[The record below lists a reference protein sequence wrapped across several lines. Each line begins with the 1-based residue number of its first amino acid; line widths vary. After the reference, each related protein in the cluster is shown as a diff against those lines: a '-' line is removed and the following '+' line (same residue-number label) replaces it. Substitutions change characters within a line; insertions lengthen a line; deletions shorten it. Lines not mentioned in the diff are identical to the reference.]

1 MMVYNNS
8 IHFTSIKIE
17 GYRGRNFELKMN
29 PEGENTVFIM
39 DGNTGKTTTIELLR
53 WCFKYPESKAKSKFS
68 HMWTNHAHVLD
79 FEILDKEQTC
89 TITINFNSNGRSYTF
104 KRITKGSYVRDQN
117 NKIKEDKIEQI
128 SDILE
133 CDHGRDF
140 LDHDDVFDYLSTH
153 FKFNECVEYFCF
165 DGEKAR
171 DVMMS
176 SSDNIKIN
184 LLLESINKRTTNP
197 KLEEFEEK
205 LENLKQ
211 RIYSQSSSKL
221 TNVTLKTALNKLIK
235 KEAELRRAG
244 EEQQNAKDDIQVFNK
259 ALDDLE
265 TKLKNLNKEIDASKS
280 EILLEKTRLE
290 NSIEKMEDKIENYR
304 TEIYHECLN
313 WIKIESDNVVNEIKK
328 NVKETGKLPEPYR
341 EDLIKECLK
350 GPNPTCQICGRE
362 LDEDCIKRIKELE
375 RMVATHQVHD
385 FLSSEFKNV
394 NVINFNSYKTNS
406 KIKELIEQYNKIF
419 TEYNRIQLSG
429 EDEKLINNREDI
441 RIQIKQIIGK
451 RSNRKQDLETI
462 TEAIRILNGEIRD
475 LRSKNASLKEN
486 RFVLERVDNT
496 LNIIKDSKEKTKE
509 LAINIISDVISES
522 VTSVLGEN
530 FSAVLTEED
539 GLLLGENGI
548 YGTEVGGM
556 SGRLI
561 LSYCFAEAMTFI
573 DPIIVDTPSGNIGS
587 HRDALAK
594 HLKANHK
601 QVILLCL
608 PTEIENFAPHI
619 SDTNF
624 IEIKNKVG
632 CN

>member
-8 IHFTSIKIE
+8 VYFRSIKIE
-17 GYRGRNFELKMN
+17 GYRGRNLELKMN
-29 PEGENTVFIM
+29 PKGENTVFVM

-53 WCFKYPESKAKSKFS
+53 WCFKYPESKAKGKFS
-68 HMWTNHAHVLD
+68 HMWTNRAHVLD
-79 FEILDKEQTC
+79 FEIIDKEQTC
-89 TITINFNSNGRSYTF
+89 TITINFDSNGRSYTF
-104 KRITKGSYVRDQN
+104 KRITKGTYVRDQN
-117 NKIKEDKIEQI
+117 KKIAEDKIEQI

-133 CDHGRDF
+133 FDHGRDY
-140 LDHDDVFDYLSTH
+140 LDHDDVFDYLSSH

-221 TNVTLKTALNKLIK
+221 TNVTLKTALSKLIN
-235 KEAELRRAG
+235 KEAELRSAKR
-244 EEQQNAKDDIQVFNK
+244 EQQNAKDDIQVFNK
-259 ALDDLE
+259 AMDDLD
-265 TKLKNLNKEIDASKS
+265 TKLTNLNNEIDASKS
-280 EILLEKTRLE
+280 EILLEKNRLE
-290 NSIEKMEDKIENYR
+290 YSIEKIEDTIENYR
-304 TEIYHECLN
+304 AGIYHECLN

-341 EDLIKECLK
+341 KDLIKECLK

-385 FLSSEFKNV
+385 FLSSELNV
-394 NVINFNSYKTNS
+394 NGVIFNSYETNS
-406 KIKELIEQYNKIF
+406 KIKELIEQYNTII
-419 TEYNRIQLSG
+419 TQYNNIQLSG
-429 EDEKLINNREDI
+429 EDKQLINDREDL
-441 RIQIKQIIGK
+441 RIQIKTIVGK
-451 RSNRKQDLETI
+451 NSNRKLDLEDI
-462 TEAIRILNGEIRD
+462 TEAIRILNGEIQD
-475 LRSKNASLKEN
+475 LRSKNASLKDN

-509 LAINIISDVISES
+509 LAINIISGVISES
-522 VTSVLGEN
+522 VTSILGTN
-530 FSAVLTEED
+530 FSAILTEEN

-561 LSYCFAEAMTFI
+561 LSYCFAEAMTLI

-608 PTEIENFAPHI
+608 PTEIENFAPYI

-624 IEIKNKVG
+624 IEIKNKVR

>member
-1 MMVYNNS
+1 MVNNNS
-8 IHFTSIKIE
+8 VHFTSIKIE

-29 PEGENTVFIM
+29 PEGENTVFVM

-53 WCFKYPESKAKSKFS
+53 WCFIYPESKAKGNFS
-68 HMWTNHAHVLD
+68 HMWTNRAHVLD
-79 FEILDKEQTC
+79 YEITDKEQTC
-89 TITINFNSNGRSYTF
+89 TITIIFKSNGKNYTF
-104 KRITKGSYVRDQN
+104 KRITKGFYVRDQSK
-117 NKIKEDKIEQI
+117 KIEQDKIEEI
-128 SDILE
+128 YDILE

-140 LDHDDVFDYLSTH
+140 LDHDDVFDYLSSH
-153 FKFNECVEYFCF
+153 FKFNECAEYFCF

-184 LLLESINKRTTNP
+184 LLLDAINKRTTNP

-221 TNVTLKTALNKLIK
+221 TDVTLKTALNKIIR
-235 KEAELRRAG
+235 KEGELRLAIND
-244 EEQQNAKDDIQVFNK
+244 QKNAKESIQVFNK
-259 ALDDLE
+259 TINTLQKKLDKLNDEIE
-265 TKLKNLNKEIDASKS
+265 TSKS
-280 EILLEKTRLE
+280 EILVEKNRIE
-290 NSIEKMEDKIENYR
+290 QSIKDIKEKIERYR
-304 TEIYHECLN
+304 NGIYCDCLN
-313 WIKIESDNVVNEIKK
+313 WIEFENENIFDEIKK

-350 GPNPTCQICGRE
+350 EPNPTCQICGRK
-362 LDEDCIKRIKELE
+362 LDEDSIKRVKELE
-375 RMVATHQVHD
+375 QMVATHQVHD
-385 FLSSEFKNV
+385 FLSGKLNV
-394 NVINFNSYKTNS
+394 NVNKFNSYIKNS
-406 KIKELIEQYNKIF
+406 KIKHLIEEYDKALTQYN
-419 TEYNRIQLSG
+419 NIQLSG
-429 EDEKLINNREDI
+429 KDEQLINDREDL
-441 RIQIKQIIGK
+441 QNQIINIVAK
-451 RSNRKQDLETI
+451 KSKTEVDFETF
-462 TEAIRILNGEIRD
+462 TNAIKTLNKEIQD
-475 LRSKNASLKEN
+475 LRSKNESLKEN
-486 RFVLERVDNT
+486 RFILEKVDDT
-496 LNIIKDSKEKTKE
+496 LNIITDSKETTKE

-522 VTSVLGEN
+522 VTSILGEK
-530 FSAVLTEED
+530 FTAVLSDED
-539 GLLLGENGI
+539 GLLLGENSI

-573 DPIIVDTPSGNIGS
+573 DTIIVDTPSGNIGS

-601 QVILLCL
+601 QIILLCL

-619 SDTNF
+619 SDLNF